1 MQRGLDFK
9 RKSCSTQIRTQTHSF
24 FRHSHSG
31 NAEHPRLG
39 AAFPWRP
46 SILHFM
52 WFSELGLPCH
62 HFWGV
67 ICLISPHHPRA
78 RGGAPWQPG
87 CRRCWVLFCR
97 SNRASPHPPA
107 QPGSHPR
114 TAAVHGLAL
123 PCLAGNGPQKLRHFV
138 TPSRQ
143 PHGGRGAGGRPVS
156 PHAGCDVCGVCVLLE
171 GWIWDSRLCSEPWC
185 TPGPSASHVPF
196 LRFHGRLKNHQ
207 ESAGRS

>member
-9 RKSCSTQIRTQTHSF
+9 RKSCSTRIRTQPHSF

-39 AAFPWRP
+39 AALPWRP
-46 SILHFM
+46 SILHFT
-52 WFSELGLPCH
+52 WFSGLGLPCH

-114 TAAVHGLAL
+114 TAAVHGFAL
-123 PCLAGNGPQKLRHFV
+123 PCLAGNGPKSGV
-138 TPSRQ
+138 TLSPQAGSRTAGEGQAADPCPLTQGAMSVGSVCSWRDGFGIPGSAPSPGAPLAHQ
-143 PHGGRGAGGRPVS
+143 HPMSPFFASMGG
-156 PHAGCDVCGVCVLLE
+156 
-171 GWIWDSRLCSEPWC
+171 
-185 TPGPSASHVPF
+185 
-196 LRFHGRLKNHQ
+196 
-207 ESAGRS
+207 